1 MVEALSELEELGTDL
16 WTGYSFAWL
25 ASHAARAKDGERAQK
40 ALNIFARAFCS
51 QNSFHLN
58 GDQTKSGYSKFT
70 YRPFTLEGNMAAAS
84 GLQEML
90 LQSYGGII
98 RIFPD
103 IPKSWKNAGF
113 YQLRAE
119 GAFLVS
125 AYKKAG
131 DLIKVEIF
139 SERGG
144 ELAIENPFE
153 SAKFV
158 TDLFDCVPDSVD
170 GTILKFKCK
179 PGGKIIFLKSN

>member
-1 MVEALSELEELGTDL
+1 MLEALSELEQLGTEL

-25 ASHAARAKDGERAQK
+25 ANHAARARDGDRAQK

-90 LQSYGGII
+90 LQSYGGLI
-98 RIFPD
+98 RIFPA

-125 AYKKAG
+125 AKKNDG
-131 DLIKVEIF
+131 DLIKVEIL
-139 SERGG
+139 SEKGG
-144 ELAIENPFE
+144 ELALENPFG
-153 SAKFV
+153 STKFT
-158 TDLFDCVPDSVD
+158 TDLFDCVSDSIEP
-170 GTILKFKCK
+170 TILKFKCK
-179 PGGKIIFLKSN
+179 PGGKITFLRSN